1 MSCEASSTPIGYLIP
16 EFPGQT
22 HIFFWRELQ
31 ELRQLGV
38 QPDLVSTRPPDQRIQ
53 SHEWSRQAVAQTT
66 YLFPP
71 MAGACLGGLIELL
84 RCGPAGWWRTWK
96 AVCGAGV
103 QRVPRNLALAMM
115 GANLA
120 ALARR
125 RGWKHLHTHS
135 CADACLITVFANRI
149 SGLSYSLTLHG
160 PLHDYGTQQ
169 PLKWRHASSAVVITR
184 KLMAEVHAELGSD
197 VPATLELAPMG
208 VNLAVFERKSRY
220 LPWAGQGPARLVSCG
235 RLNRSKGHQELIEA
249 VRLLRDKGLD
259 VRLHICGEDEQG
271 GDGFHRQLQAQI
283 DEAGLGAAV
292 CLLGAVSEQ
301 RVRDEIE
308 SAHLFMLASHH
319 EPLGVAI
326 MEAMA
331 MGLPVI
337 ATNAGGVPELVD
349 HERDGL
355 LVNPQEPAAIV
366 EAVERVLCDAA
377 LAERLASAGRA
388 KIERSFHAGLS
399 AQAIARNILGQ
410 AKTLAVPST
419 AAGVAW
425 IGALPE

>member
-1 MSCEASSTPIGYLIP
+1 MSLCTSSGDASPTLIGYLIP

-22 HIFFWRELQ
+22 HSFFWREIR

-38 QPDLVSTRPPDQRIQ
+38 QPELVSTRPPDQRIQ
-53 SHEWSRQAVAQTT
+53 SHEWSRQAVGQTS

-71 MAGACLGGLIELL
+71 TAGACLGGLVELI
-84 RCGPAGWWRTWK
+84 RARPAGWWRTCK
-96 AVCGAGV
+96 AVCSAGV
-103 QRVPRNLALAMM
+103 KSIPRNLALALM

-120 ALARR
+120 ALARQ

-135 CADACLITVFANRI
+135 CANACLIAVFANRI

-169 PLKWRHASSAVVITR
+169 PLKWRHASFAVVITR
-184 KLMAEVHAELGSD
+184 KLMAEVHAQLGPYL
-197 VPATLELAPMG
+197 PAALELAPMG
-208 VNLAVFERKSRY
+208 VNLAVFQRKSGY
-220 LPWAGQGPARLVSCG
+220 QPWAGQGPARLVSCG
-235 RLNRSKGHQELIEA
+235 RLNRVKGHQELIEA
-249 VRLLRDKGLD
+249 VRLLRDKGFD
-259 VRLHICGEDEQG
+259 VQLHICGEDERA

-292 CLLGAVSEQ
+292 RLLGAVSEQ

-308 SAHLFMLASHH
+308 SAHLFTLASHH

-337 ATNAGGVPELVD
+337 TTNAGGVPELVD
-349 HERDGL
+349 HEHDGI
-355 LVNPQEPAAIV
+355 LVNPKEPAAIA
-366 EAVERVLCDAA
+366 EAVERVLHDSA
-377 LAERLASAGRA
+377 LAVRLASAARA
-388 KIERSFHAGLS
+388 KIERSFHSGLS
-399 AQAIARNILGQ
+399 AQAIARYILGQ
-410 AKTLAVPST
+410 ARAV
-419 AAGVAW
+419 AAPPVAARV
-425 IGALPE
+425 AL

>member
-1 MSCEASSTPIGYLIP
+1 MGGDASSTPIGYLIP

-22 HIFFWRELQ
+22 HIFFWREIQ
-31 ELRQLGV
+31 ELRQLGIE
-38 QPDLVSTRPPDQRIQ
+38 PELVSTRPPDQRIQ
-53 SHEWSRQAVAQTT
+53 SHEWSRQAAAQTT

-71 MAGACLGGLIELL
+71 TAGACLGGLVELI
-84 RCGPAGWWRTWK
+84 RSGPAGWWRTRK
-96 AVCGAGV
+96 VVCGAGV
-103 QRVPRNLALAMM
+103 RQVPRNLALAMM

-135 CADACLITVFANRI
+135 CADACLLAVFANHV

-169 PLKWRHASSAVVITR
+169 PVKWRHASFAVVITR
-184 KLMAEVHAELGSD
+184 KLMAEVHAQLGPD
-197 VPATLELAPMG
+197 VPAKLELAPMG
-208 VNLAVFERKSRY
+208 VNLAVFERKGSYR
-220 LPWAGQGPARLVSCG
+220 PWDGQGPARLVSCG
-235 RLNRSKGHQELIEA
+235 RLDRIKGHQELIEA
-249 VRLLRDKGLD
+249 VRLLRVRDKGLD
-259 VRLHICGEDEQG
+259 VQLHICGEDERG

-283 DEAGLGAAV
+283 DEAGMSAAV
-292 CLLGAVSEQ
+292 RLLGAVSER

-308 SAHLFMLASHH
+308 SAHLFTLASHH

-337 ATNAGGVPELVD
+337 TTNAGGVPELVD
-349 HERDGL
+349 HEQDGL
-355 LVNPQEPAAIV
+355 LVNPKEPVAMADAI
-366 EAVERVLCDAA
+366 ERVLRDSA

-388 KIERSFHAGLS
+388 KIERSFNSGLS
-399 AQAIARNILGQ
+399 AQAIERNILGQ
-410 AKTLAVPST
+410 AKAVTPPP
-419 AAGVAW
+419 
-425 IGALPE
+425 GAEEVVL

>member
-1 MSCEASSTPIGYLIP
+1 MRRDASWTPIGYLIP

-22 HIFFWRELQ
+22 HIFFWREIS
-31 ELRQLGV
+31 ELRQRGV
-38 QPDLVSTRPPDQRIQ
+38 LPELVSTRPPDRRIQ
-53 SHEWSRQAVAQTT
+53 SHEWSRQAVAQTI

-71 MAGACLGGLIELL
+71 TAAACLRGLVEWLRGG
-84 RCGPAGWWRTWK
+84 PTAWWRTWK

-103 QRVPRNLALAMM
+103 KRVPRNLALAMM

-120 ALARR
+120 ALARQ

-135 CADACLITVFANRI
+135 CADACLIAVFANRI
-149 SGLSYSLTLHG
+149 SGLPYSLTLHG

-169 PLKWRHASSAVVITR
+169 PLKWRHASFAVVITR
-184 KLMAEVHAELGSD
+184 RLMAEVHAQLGPYL
-197 VPATLELAPMG
+197 PAELELAPMG
-208 VNLAVFERKSRY
+208 VDLAVFARKSRY
-220 LPWAGQGPARLVSCG
+220 QPWDGQGPARLVSCG
-235 RLNRSKGHQELIEA
+235 RLNRGKGHQELIEA

-259 VRLHICGEDEQG
+259 VQLHICGEDERG
-271 GDGFHRQLQAQI
+271 GNGFHRQLQAQI
-283 DEAGLGAAV
+283 DEVGLGAAV
-292 CLLGAVSEQ
+292 RLLGAVSER

-308 SAHLFMLASHH
+308 SAHLFTLASHE

-355 LVNPQEPAAIV
+355 LVKPKEPAAMA
-366 EAVERVLCDAA
+366 EAVERVLRDSA
-377 LAERLASAGRA
+377 LAERLASAARS
-388 KIERSFHAGLS
+388 KIERSFHSGLS
-399 AQAIARNILGQ
+399 AQAIARYILGQ
-410 AKTLAVPST
+410 AKGVAVPPV
-419 AAGVAW
+419 AEWVAG
-425 IGALPE
+425 

>member
-1 MSCEASSTPIGYLIP
+1 MGGDASSTLIGYLIP

-22 HIFFWRELQ
+22 HIFFWREIQ
-31 ELRQLGV
+31 ELRQLGI
-38 QPDLVSTRPPDQRIQ
+38 QPELVSTRPPDQRIQ
-53 SHEWSRQAVAQTT
+53 SHEWSRQAAAQTT

-71 MAGACLGGLIELL
+71 TAGACLGGLVELG
-84 RCGPAGWWRTWK
+84 RSGPAGWWRTWK

-103 QRVPRNLALAMM
+103 RRVPRNLALAMI

-135 CADACLITVFANRI
+135 CADACLIAVFANHV

-160 PLHDYGTQQ
+160 PLDDYGTQQ
-169 PLKWRHASSAVVITR
+169 PLKWRHASFAVVITR
-184 KLMAEVHAELGSD
+184 KLMAEVNAQLGPD
-197 VPATLELAPMG
+197 VPAKLELAPMG
-208 VNLAVFERKSRY
+208 VNLAVFERKGGY
-220 LPWAGQGPARLVSCG
+220 WPWAGQGPARLVSCG
-235 RLNRSKGHQELIEA
+235 RLDRIKGHQELIEA

-259 VRLHICGEDEQG
+259 VQLHICGEDERG
-271 GDGFHRQLQAQI
+271 GDGFHRQLQSQI
-283 DEAGLGAAV
+283 DEAGMSAAV
-292 CLLGAVSEQ
+292 RLLGAVSER

-308 SAHLFMLASHH
+308 SAHLFTLASHH

-337 ATNAGGVPELVD
+337 TTNAGGVPELVD
-349 HERDGL
+349 HEQDGL
-355 LVNPQEPAAIV
+355 LVNPKEPAAIAR
-366 EAVERVLCDAA
+366 AVERVLHNSA

-388 KIERSFHAGLS
+388 KIKRSFYSGLS

-410 AKTLAVPST
+410 AKAVT
-419 AAGVAW
+419 APPVAEEV
-425 IGALPE
+425 AL